1 MKTRILAALVA
12 LVAGAL
18 VWVACDRTT
27 SRPGANTTP
36 TAPAASPESGMA
48 IPGGTTSGSPI
59 RGSAAHRAALEQEE
73 RRDFARRVRDW
84 KAAGKS
90 DAFIAYMRE
99 KGLERRLSDIRNQ
112 PQEWFTLDAL
122 KARIREREERDAALF
137 LSSGY
142 PREEVRRLVGEELE
156 ALRR

>member
-1 MKTRILAALVA
+1 MKMRILAALVP

-18 VWVACDRTT
+18 VWVACDSMTGQ
-27 SRPGANTTP
+27 PGANTSP

-48 IPGGTTSGSPI
+48 IRGETTSGNPI

-90 DAFIAYMRE
+90 HAFIAYMRE

-112 PQEWFTLDAL
+112 PKEWFTVEAL
-122 KARIREREERDAALF
+122 KARIREREERAAMLF

-142 PREEVRRLVGEELE
+142 PREEVRSLVGEELE
-156 ALRR
+156 ALKR